1 MRREMT
7 CALRVSGVTAIRWL
21 LSLLPLNLKT
31 DRRWQLLLVI
41 TSGPNGT
48 EVEMTG

>member
-1 MRREMT
+1 MRRQMT
-7 CALRVSGVTAIRWL
+7 CALRVSGVTAIRCL
-21 LSLLPLNLKT
+21 LSLLPLKT
-31 DRRWQLLLVI
+31 DWRWQLLLVI